1 MNLTQAFK
9 EFYSTIDLKGFW
21 DAIQPSMGIIL
32 TFLPI
37 AVAISLFII
46 FWEVWVKYVR
56 AEFIYKEKVVLLG
69 IRLPKETFKSPAAM
83 ELFLTTLHQTG
94 GEGSWYDKFWLG
106 KMRPWFSLEMVS
118 LEGQVHFFIWT
129 RASFKNF
136 IETSLYAQF
145 PGIEVNEVDDYTK
158 SVHFEGDKMVIWG
171 AELTSTKPDFYPI
184 KTYIDY
190 GLDKDPKEE
199 FKVDPLAPL
208 LEFLGAIGVNQQAW
222 IQIIVRAHKAEHKKA
237 GHFWKTTDK
246 WKDEAAAEINKI
258 LNRDPKTKVA
268 MAVDDSGS
276 GQRIIVTPG
285 EQDLVKAIERSLSK
299 QAYDVGIRL
308 MYIAAKESFAST
320 NIPGMLGSFKQF
332 NTEHMNGFKPRG
344 DQWSP
349 KFSYPWQDFKNIRQ
363 NKMRAEL
370 LNVYK
375 RRAFFFDPYHGNP
388 MVLNSEELATIFHFP
403 GQVAATPTLGR
414 VGSKKGQA
422 PANLPV

>member
-1 MNLTQAFK
+1 M
-9 EFYSTIDLKGFW
+9 
-21 DAIQPSMGIIL
+21 
-32 TFLPI
+32 
-37 AVAISLFII
+37 
-46 FWEVWVKYVR
+46 KYVR

-332 NTEHMNGFKPRG
+332 NTEHMNGLVIHGRILKIFARIKCVPNYLMSISG
-344 DQWSP
+344 VHSSSILIMAIQWS
-349 KFSYPWQDFKNIRQ
+349 
-363 NKMRAEL
+363 
-370 LNVYK
+370 
-375 RRAFFFDPYHGNP
+375 
-388 MVLNSEELATIFHFP
+388 
-403 GQVAATPTLGR
+403 
-414 VGSKKGQA
+414 
-422 PANLPV
+422 